1 MRLERSKNLVHNLKW
16 GVLYRLSGMLIPFV
30 CKATIIRNFG
40 VNYLGL
46 SSLFASIIST
56 LNLAELGFGS
66 AVVFFMYKEIA
77 EENAEKICTLLN
89 YFKRVYR
96 IVGTVILTLGLAL
109 MPFLKYLIKKDIPD
123 DINIYVIYLLTL
135 SATAIS
141 YFLFAYKNS
150 IITAFQKESV
160 LYKIKAAV
168 LFTESLAQIFAILV
182 LRDYYC
188 YIAITILAAAAN
200 NVLAN
205 YYVRTHYPQYRP
217 NGKLTKEE
225 RRAIGEK
232 IKGLLCYKVGGVIV
246 NSADSI
252 VISAFLGLTI
262 SGVYGNYYYVL
273 NLLFGLLAVY
283 NASFRAGLGNSYV
296 TETVEKNYRTFQ
308 QLQFMQ
314 SWGIGFCTIS
324 LFCLYQDFIALYAG
338 EQNVL
343 DIGIACCMS
352 IYLYCWKLQ
361 DVVHVFKEAFGYWT
375 KDRFR
380 PLIGALVNLTLNI
393 ILIQFI
399 GLYGVVL
406 ATVLQAV
413 TIDLIWA
420 PKALFEE
427 YFQKSRKEYYL
438 LLAKCVLDLAV
449 MAVPTILIVSFVQT
463 GSYLLNFFVKAAVC
477 LLVPNG
483 MFIIKNHKKPEFAA
497 IKNRL
502 VRLFH

>member
-77 EENAEKICTLLN
+77 EENAEKICALLN

-205 YYVRTHYPQYRP
+205 YYVRTHYPQ
-217 NGKLTKEE
+217 
-225 RRAIGEK
+225 
-232 IKGLLCYKVGGVIV
+232 
-246 NSADSI
+246 
-252 VISAFLGLTI
+252 
-262 SGVYGNYYYVL
+262 
-273 NLLFGLLAVY
+273 
-283 NASFRAGLGNSYV
+283 
-296 TETVEKNYRTFQ
+296 
-308 QLQFMQ
+308 
-314 SWGIGFCTIS
+314 
-324 LFCLYQDFIALYAG
+324 
-338 EQNVL
+338 
-343 DIGIACCMS
+343 
-352 IYLYCWKLQ
+352 
-361 DVVHVFKEAFGYWT
+361 
-375 KDRFR
+375 
-380 PLIGALVNLTLNI
+380 
-393 ILIQFI
+393 
-399 GLYGVVL
+399 
-406 ATVLQAV
+406 
-413 TIDLIWA
+413 
-420 PKALFEE
+420 
-427 YFQKSRKEYYL
+427 
-438 LLAKCVLDLAV
+438 
-449 MAVPTILIVSFVQT
+449 
-463 GSYLLNFFVKAAVC
+463 
-477 LLVPNG
+477 
-483 MFIIKNHKKPEFAA
+483 
-497 IKNRL
+497 
-502 VRLFH
+502 